1 MEGVASTEVLG
12 ESRPDGILMNTAA
25 SAVCITFDLLRI
37 REQFQP
43 LQLLGC
49 EIFCSQFTSPVTST
63 TDGGE
68 DAVSQERVLDIGVG
82 RGPR

>member
-1 MEGVASTEVLG
+1 MASTEVLG

-43 LQLLGC
+43 LQLPGC
-49 EIFCSQFTSPVTST
+49 ETGLLLQFTSPITALQMKVRM
-63 TDGGE
+63 
-68 DAVSQERVLDIGVG
+68 Q
-82 RGPR
+82 